1 MWREL
6 CLRKE
11 EFCHYNP
18 GPGFIKIPEM
28 FLQRFTDLFL
38 FQGFT
43 PEQITEIYP
52 ILDQIPCEQDA
63 VIFQQGQLADYL
75 YILEEGEVVIQ
86 YKPYDGPPLVVARIH
101 PGGVFGWS
109 AALGREAYTSAAVVT
124 QPGEAICIRK
134 DSLQKFCSQH
144 PETGKILLDR
154 LASLIS
160 ERLNS
165 THREVLNI
173 LTNGVDKK

>member
-1 MWREL
+1 
-6 CLRKE
+6 
-11 EFCHYNP
+11 
-18 GPGFIKIPEM
+18 M
-28 FLQRFTDLFL
+28 FLQRFTDLSL

-75 YILEEGEVVIQ
+75 YILEDGEVVIQ
-86 YKPYDGPPLVVARIH
+86 YKPYDGPALVVARIR

-154 LASLIS
+154 LASMIS

-173 LTNGVDKK
+173 LTNGLDKNNECWKRMEKP